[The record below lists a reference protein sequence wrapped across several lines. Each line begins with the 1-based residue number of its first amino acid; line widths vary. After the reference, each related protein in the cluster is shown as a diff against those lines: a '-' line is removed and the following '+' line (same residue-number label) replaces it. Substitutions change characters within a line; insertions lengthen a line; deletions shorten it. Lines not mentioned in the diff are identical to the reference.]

1 VGDGQTKKF
10 FVWEFSLMATGLAPM
25 RGPMTLREALRR
37 KRRTKRFSLSALIVG
52 ASDVPEARGLY
63 SDIDG
68 LFILGERDRWPST
81 IQIRNS
87 GFVALHISFFI
98 VSPCGATGGEEISRL
113 LWLPGVRLRS

>member
-1 VGDGQTKKF
+1 MT
-10 FVWEFSLMATGLAPM
+10 TGLAPM
-25 RGPMTLREALRR
+25 RGPVTLREALRR
-37 KRRTKRFSLSALIVG
+37 ECRTKRFSLSALIVG

-68 LFILGERDRWPST
+68 LFILGERDRWRST

-87 GFVALHISFFI
+87 RFVALHISFVI
-98 VSPCGATGGEEISRL
+98 VSLRGATGGEEILRF